1 MIKDK
6 QTAHDV
12 ISDAVY
18 WLSGFAAAKNDT
30 EPEGDDASRMAEN
43 LRDVQRWLDA
53 AGKQTSLSDR
63 EEKP

>member
-12 ISDAVY
+12 IADAVY
-18 WLSGFAAAKNDT
+18 WLSGFAAAKNDN
-30 EPEGDDASRMAEN
+30 EPEGADASRMAEN

-53 AGKQTSLSDR
+53 AGKQTSLNS
-63 EEKP
+63 ESKSK